1 VLRYYKRPWDQS
13 RGDRYDAWGRSVWL
27 FETDEVGNVLRRVEL
42 YDGGQR
48 LRYDGNRLDDSYGG
62 LSEKPLDLS
71 DFAAF
76 EIDATEFEA
85 VWSSPGWTNA

>member
-1 VLRYYKRPWDQS
+1 
-13 RGDRYDAWGRSVWL
+13 
-27 FETDEVGNVLRRVEL
+27 VEL
-42 YDGGQR
+42 YGGGQR
-48 LRYDGNRLDDSYGG
+48 LRYDENRLDDSYGG

>member
-1 VLRYYKRPWDQS
+1 VLRYYKRPWDET
-13 RGDRYDAWGRSVWL
+13 RGDRYDAWGRSFWL
-27 FETDEVGNVLRRVEL
+27 FETDEVGNVLRQVEL

-48 LRYDGNRLDDSYGG
+48 LRYDENRLDDSYGG

>member
-1 VLRYYKRPWDQS
+1 MLRYYKRRWDET
-13 RGDRYDAWGRSVWL
+13 RGDRYDSWGPSLWL
-27 FETDEVGNVLRRVEL
+27 FETDEVGNVLRQVEL

-48 LRYDGNRLDDSYGG
+48 LRYDENRLDDSYGA

-71 DFAAF
+71 ELAAF

-85 VWSSPGWTNA
+85 GWSAPGWTNT